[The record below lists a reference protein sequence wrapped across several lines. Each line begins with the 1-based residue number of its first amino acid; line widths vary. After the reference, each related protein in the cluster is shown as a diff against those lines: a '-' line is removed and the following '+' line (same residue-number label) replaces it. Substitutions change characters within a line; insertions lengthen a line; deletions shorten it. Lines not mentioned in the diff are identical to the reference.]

1 MTELTEPPAE
11 GPQFINAPWT
21 DTLATVET
29 SEFAARTAKH
39 LREDPVIWVT
49 TVGPGGL
56 PAPNPV
62 WFLWDGADTIRL
74 FAMPQTVRVRN
85 LRKNSRVSLNLAGD
99 ALGVQVC
106 VLTGTA
112 ELDEGGAPA
121 LAYPDFVSKYEEW
134 FPRVMK
140 TPVSY
145 SEDYSVPIVVNLSR
159 VRGF

>member
-1 MTELTEPPAE
+1 MTELTDPAAE
-11 GPQFINAPWT
+11 GPQFISAPWAE
-21 DTLATVET
+21 TLATAET
-29 SEFAARTAKH
+29 SEFAARVAKH

-49 TVGPGGL
+49 TTGPSGL

-62 WFLWDGADTIRL
+62 WFLWDGADTVRL

-99 ALGVQVC
+99 ANGVQVC

-112 ELDEGGAPA
+112 ELDEDGAPA
-121 LAYPDFVSKYEEW
+121 SAYADFVSKYEEW

-140 TPVSY
+140 TPAGY
-145 SEDYSVPIVVNLSR
+145 SEQYTVPIIVNLSR